1 MVIDPPGAQRRQAL
15 QVGPG
20 GVAADSVRP
29 IGPGVPTSQAQAAGR
44 DLPADWQQWAVGVP
58 PIEPERRRVSR
69 PLIGRAAAVLIA
81 ALAVGFGLWG
91 NVHQPLRAASVQ
103 AAVGDCLSA
112 TASRVSGRVACG
124 PAADFTVVGRYA
136 GTSDASQCTASPSDV
151 AIVVSGPTVLCLD
164 YLATV
169 GQCLFAGDRATRFG
183 KVDCSSTLPGVLRV
197 TAVVRNSIDPH
208 RCPDATLQ
216 SLIHRYNSEVLCLV
230 AG

>member
-1 MVIDPPGAQRRQAL
+1 MIDPADAPRRQAL
-15 QVGPG
+15 HVGPG
-20 GVAADSVRP
+20 GVPVDSVRP
-29 IGPGVPTSQAQAAGR
+29 IGPGAPTSASRAAGR
-44 DLPADWQQWAVGVP
+44 DLPANWQQWAVGVP
-58 PIEPERRRVSR
+58 TIEPERRRMSGA
-69 PLIGRAAAVLIA
+69 LIGRVAAVLIT

-91 NVHQPLRAASVQ
+91 NAHQPLRAASAGV
-103 AAVGDCLSA
+103 AVGDCLSA
-112 TASRVSGRVACG
+112 TANRVSGRVDCG

-151 AIVVSGPTVLCLD
+151 AVVASGPTVLCLD

-169 GQCLFAGDRATRFG
+169 GQCLFAGDRATRVG
-183 KVDCSSTLPGVLRV
+183 RVDCASTLPGVLRV

-208 RCPDATLQ
+208 RCPGATLQ